1 MRLVIGI
8 SGASGVW
15 LGYKLLQILKSYVDV
30 ETHLVITEGAAKN
43 FALETELSV
52 AEVLQLADFYYSN
65 NNLGA
70 LIASGSFITDGMIII
85 PCSMKT
91 LAGIVH
97 GYAENLLLRSADV
110 CLKEQRKVV
119 LVPREMP
126 FGKLHL
132 QNLMKA
138 AELNC
143 TILPPLLTF
152 YNQSDSVEQQI
163 NHILGKVLMQFDLS
177 HEHFIPWKGSE

>member
-15 LGYKLLQILKSYVDV
+15 LGYKLLQILKSYTDI
-30 ETHLVITEGAAKN
+30 ETHLVITEGAIKN
-43 FALETELSV
+43 FALETTLDI
-52 AEVLQLADFYYSN
+52 AEVLKLADFSYAN

-70 LIASGSFITDGMIII
+70 LIASGSFTTDGMVIV

-110 CLKEQRKVV
+110 CLKEHRKVV

-126 FGKLHL
+126 LGK
-132 QNLMKA
+132 
-138 AELNC
+138 
-143 TILPPLLTF
+143 ILPPLLTF
-152 YNQSDSVEQQI
+152 YNQDITVEQQI
-163 NHILGKVLMQFDLS
+163 NHILGKILMQFGLNY
-177 HEHFIPWKGSE
+177 EKFIPWKGCE

>member
-15 LGYKLLQILKSYVDV
+15 LGYKLLQILKSYTDI
-30 ETHLVITEGAAKN
+30 ETHLVITEGAIKN
-43 FALETELSV
+43 FALETTLDI
-52 AEVLQLADFYYSN
+52 AEVLKLADF
-65 NNLGA
+65 
-70 LIASGSFITDGMIII
+70 SFTTDGMVIV

-110 CLKEQRKVV
+110 CLKEHRKVV

-126 FGKLHL
+126 LGKIHL
-132 QNLMKA
+132 QNLVKA

-143 TILPPLLTF
+143 VIIPPLLTF
-152 YNQSDSVEQQI
+152 YNQDITVEQQI
-163 NHILGKVLMQFDLS
+163 NHILGKILMQFGLNY
-177 HEHFIPWKGSE
+177 EKFIPWKGCE

>member
-15 LGYKLLQILKSYVDV
+15 LGYKLLQILKSYTDI
-30 ETHLVITEGAAKN
+30 ETHLVITEGAIKN
-43 FALETELSV
+43 FALETTLDI
-52 AEVLQLADFYYSN
+52 AEVLKLADFSYAN

-70 LIASGSFITDGMIII
+70 LIASGSFTTDGMVIV

-110 CLKEQRKVV
+110 CLKEHRKVV

-126 FGKLHL
+126 LGKIHL
-132 QNLMKA
+132 QNL
-138 AELNC
+138 
-143 TILPPLLTF
+143 IPPLLTF
-152 YNQSDSVEQQI
+152 YNQDITVEQQI
-163 NHILGKVLMQFDLS
+163 NHILGKILMQFGLNY
-177 HEHFIPWKGSE
+177 EKFIPWKGCE

>member
-15 LGYKLLQILKSYVDV
+15 LGYKLLQILKSYTDI
-30 ETHLVITEGAAKN
+30 ETHLVITEGAIKN
-43 FALETELSV
+43 FALETTLDI
-52 AEVLQLADFYYSN
+52 AEVLKLADFSYAY

-70 LIASGSFITDGMIII
+70 LIASGSFTTDGMVIV

-110 CLKEQRKVV
+110 CLKEHRKVV

-126 FGKLHL
+126 LGKIHL
-132 QNLMKA
+132 QNLVKA
-138 AELNC
+138 AEVNC
-143 TILPPLLTF
+143 VIIPPLLTF
-152 YNQSDSVEQQI
+152 YNQDITVEQQI
-163 NHILGKVLMQFDLS
+163 NHILGKILMQFGLNY
-177 HEHFIPWKGSE
+177 EKFIPWKGCE